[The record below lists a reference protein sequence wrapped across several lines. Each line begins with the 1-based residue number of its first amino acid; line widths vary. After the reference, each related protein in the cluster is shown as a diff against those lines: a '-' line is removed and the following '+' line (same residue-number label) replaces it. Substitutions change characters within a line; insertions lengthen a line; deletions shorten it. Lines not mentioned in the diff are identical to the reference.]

1 MVTRALDV
9 GMKSFTLDFN
19 GGMLWANNDFRDTT
33 HGSNNPIAFNQVQ
46 YDENGFIV
54 GPPRPVAYNLFDIF
68 KIPYTGKNMIT
79 GWVGQISSFG
89 STPPDSTTKEQAMSG
104 LHVDVWLSNLP
115 CGKMANDVFAGLKT
129 GDAGAGSGGISG
141 LALLLPATIYLNYWA
156 HNMRRPLNSLKA
168 DDWHCGFIIYYQ

>member
-1 MVTRALDV
+1 MVTHALDV
-9 GMKSFTLDFN
+9 GMKSFSLDFN

-89 STPPDSTTKEQAMSG
+89 STPPDSTTKEQATSG

-141 LALLLPATIYLNYWA
+141 LTLLLPATIYLNYWA
-156 HNMRRPLNSLKA
+156 HNMRRPLSPLKA